1 MSLSSGA
8 WFCCSVAKSCPTLCD
23 PMDWSTLGFPV
34 LHSLLEL
41 ALFISIES
49 VMLSNHLIL
58 CCLLLL
64 CFQSCPASGSFLM
77 SQLFPSGS
85 QSIGASASASVLPM
99 NIQDWFS
106 WRLAGLIFFQSKGLS
121 RVFSNTAV
129 QKHQFFGTQPSLWSL
144 TSVHDYWENYG
155 FDYPECCRQNNV
167 SSF

>member
-77 SQLFPSGS
+77 SQLFASGS
-85 QSIGASASASVLPM
+85 QSIGASASASVLPV
-99 NIQDWFS
+99 NIQDWLLL
-106 WRLAGLIFFQSKGLS
+106 WLTGLISLQSKGLS
-121 RVFSNTAV
+121 RVFPNTTV
-129 QKHQFFGTQPSLWSL
+129 QKHQCFDSQSSLQFNSHIRTWL
-144 TSVHDYWENYG
+144 LKK
-155 FDYPECCRQNNV
+155 P
-167 SSF
+167 